1 MNPYG
6 LLELSEPVTF
16 EPVGPVTSVFYDA
29 KNKQVGIRFIL
40 ELINGQVLRI
50 KKNLMIY
57 NNKD

>member
-29 KNKQVGIRFIL
+29 KNKQVGIRFIS

-50 KKNLMIY
+50 KI
-57 NNKD
+57 

>member
-40 ELINGQVLRI
+40 ELINGL
-50 KKNLMIY
+50 
-57 NNKD
+57 